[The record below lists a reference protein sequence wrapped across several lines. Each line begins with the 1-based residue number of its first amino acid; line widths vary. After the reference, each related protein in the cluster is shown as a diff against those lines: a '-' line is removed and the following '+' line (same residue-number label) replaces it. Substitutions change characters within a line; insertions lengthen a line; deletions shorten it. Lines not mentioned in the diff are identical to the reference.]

1 MTNLEEKK
9 RRLAQLAAACTD
21 PSETESEASEE
32 ELDEYS
38 LQTAAGK
45 LLYESF
51 TDEELLNVV
60 RKTAEQLGHSPAQRE
75 VFWVYRCYLKRR
87 FEKWPYA
94 LQKAG
99 LSKAAGR
106 GGTSMARMEAERK
119 HHRELLELVR
129 ERGIQL
135 GRIPHPKDFQD
146 ELGDLAKYYQTW
158 NQVLTAA
165 GIHWEDT
172 VHPIGDL
179 EPEYR
184 AMLEELLEQARA
196 LGRAPL
202 RSDVEEPL
210 RKKLIARCGSWRN
223 TLYQIGLEPV
233 AHITPF
239 SGTVLSNTNKGTK
252 RHRTVLHEC
261 YYKVLNLDE
270 RAKRELEEVRRLAE
284 KLGRPP
290 KRKEAPEA
298 LRKDLQKWCGSWSNT
313 LFQLGLQPE
322 KKKTFQGT
330 KEPRE

>member
-202 RSDVEEPL
+202 RSEVEEPL

-252 RHRTVLHEC
+252 RHRTVL
-261 YYKVLNLDE
+261 LL
-270 RAKRELEEVRRLAE
+270 
-284 KLGRPP
+284 
-290 KRKEAPEA
+290 
-298 LRKDLQKWCGSWSNT
+298 
-313 LFQLGLQPE
+313 
-322 KKKTFQGT
+322 
-330 KEPRE
+330 

>member
-60 RKTAEQLGHSPAQRE
+60 RKTAERLGHSPAQRE

-172 VHPIGDL
+172 VHPI
-179 EPEYR
+179 
-184 AMLEELLEQARA
+184 
-196 LGRAPL
+196 
-202 RSDVEEPL
+202 
-210 RKKLIARCGSWRN
+210 RC
-223 TLYQIGLEPV
+223 V
-233 AHITPF
+233 
-239 SGTVLSNTNKGTK
+239 
-252 RHRTVLHEC
+252 
-261 YYKVLNLDE
+261 
-270 RAKRELEEVRRLAE
+270 
-284 KLGRPP
+284 
-290 KRKEAPEA
+290 
-298 LRKDLQKWCGSWSNT
+298 
-313 LFQLGLQPE
+313 
-322 KKKTFQGT
+322 
-330 KEPRE
+330 